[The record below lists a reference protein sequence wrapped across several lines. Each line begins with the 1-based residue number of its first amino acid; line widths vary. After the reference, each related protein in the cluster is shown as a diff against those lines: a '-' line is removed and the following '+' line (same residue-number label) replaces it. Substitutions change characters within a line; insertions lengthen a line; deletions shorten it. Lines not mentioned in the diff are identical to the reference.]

1 MKLTAIGLVFLSL
14 SAAAGAQSTSA
25 SVSGRVT
32 DSSKAVVV
40 DARIAAIR
48 TDTNLRRQTTTNESG
63 AYALTNL
70 PPGTYRI
77 EVEKN
82 GFNKTIRPDVAL
94 HVQDALTLDF
104 EMTIGPVSESVTVA
118 GGAPLLE
125 TTSAT

>member
-1 MKLTAIGLVFLSL
+1 MKVVVAGLVFLSL
-14 SAAAGAQSTSA
+14 SVAAAAQSTNA

-40 DARIAAIR
+40 DARVVAVR

-82 GFNKTIRPDVAL
+82 GFNKTIRPDVVL
-94 HVQDALTLDF
+94 HVQDALELDF
-104 EMTIGPVSESVTVA
+104 EMSVGAVSESVTVA

-125 TTSAT
+125 TT